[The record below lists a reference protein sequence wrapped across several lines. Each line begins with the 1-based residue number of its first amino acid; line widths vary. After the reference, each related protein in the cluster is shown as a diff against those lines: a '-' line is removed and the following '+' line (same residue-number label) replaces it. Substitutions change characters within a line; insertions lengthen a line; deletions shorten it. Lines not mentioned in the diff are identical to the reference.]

1 MFEVSESLSAVH
13 ANRSNARSR
22 FLVGASKV
30 RFTKHAV
37 EKIEI
42 LRRYGLEIEERQVVK
57 AVLRPERL
65 DRKGNQFFA
74 TVAISPKHALRV
86 VYENRKDFLVVITFY
101 PVRRERYDL

>member
-1 MFEVSESLSAVH
+1 V
-13 ANRSNARSR
+13 RSR
-22 FLVGASKV
+22 FLVGASRV

-37 EKIEI
+37 EKFEI
-42 LRRYGLEIEERQVVK
+42 LRRYGLEIEEKQVIE

-65 DRKGNQFFA
+65 DEKGDQFFA
-74 TVAISPKHALRV
+74 NRVMSPKHALRV